1 MSESKNRK
9 SRDKN
14 KSHKS
19 LSRLMAVQIF
29 YQYNFFNDNDDLEK
43 IKKNLVENY
52 VLEENEVASSY
63 ADKID
68 GELLE
73 ILLQGLSLNMKK
85 IDEELQEYLREGQ
98 KIETLDGVM
107 LQILR
112 LAAFEIKFMTDVPA
126 KVVIDEYVGIAASFF
141 DNTKVT
147 FVNAIVDAM
156 AKKNGRA

>member
-1 MSESKNRK
+1 
-9 SRDKN
+9 
-14 KSHKS
+14 
-19 LSRLMAVQIF
+19 MAVQIF